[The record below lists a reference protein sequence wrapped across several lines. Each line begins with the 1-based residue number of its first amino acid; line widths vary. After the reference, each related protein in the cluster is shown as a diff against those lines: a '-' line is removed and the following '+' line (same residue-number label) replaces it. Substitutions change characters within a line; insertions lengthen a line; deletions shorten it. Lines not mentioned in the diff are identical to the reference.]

1 MNNGFVDKIRVSQS
15 ESGKTFNVP
24 PTIIEA
30 YRISSKYFNKKSNA
44 KICLVLPS
52 REYTS
57 QWLTLLFALD
67 SIKTDFQLYENE
79 IFDSYKS
86 FKVGQLL
93 ILNNEAIVK
102 WVGYNDKFIMF
113 SSKPERNASAP
124 IRFAKHKDVIKL
136 QPAPT
141 NRTAISA
148 YRKVI
153 QALKTSVENPIDIL
167 LNIYTAGNKQ
177 FIKEGIC
184 LIDKFKDYDQI
195 FSNTYLNGFLVDK
208 YVKAAKISEEGAVE
222 YFSPLLLTNNF
233 ERLIYS
239 SGIYDSISK
248 IVIDGYDPI
257 LESRSN
263 YLDIESKKIPTLL
276 ITDLSE
282 IDKFK
287 EINNLG
293 FEFFNFTKEKLK
305 LEESSFSS
313 PFYNFENKL
322 KNYFSFKFNR
332 VYCKS
337 NLLTKISQ
345 LIHELPSDES
355 NNELTLLRISF
366 IKIVNIFSRICHRP
380 SETEIYEFK
389 QAVDGISEHFK
400 KCHLWLGQAK
410 KIIEEIIPLLN
421 EFINQISY
429 DDTDKCKKFEEL
441 LNQNYDFVICTT
453 DSEANNLRPYIQDM
467 KVKVISVGEV
477 NDTLLS
483 SKGMK
488 AILTGWPRASNFN
501 RLLVSFIFNEITALF
516 YSFENTYYNSIQN
529 RNVQHFAELKV
540 LTDEDESLK
549 FEDKQSHLSFSDLFQ
564 SDEVSSPTG
573 KKIIDIYSFELT
585 IENTQYSKYI
595 LKGNPSESI
604 KAQRIDFGNE
614 TFIYATESH
623 KFIVIN
629 ELLYLSGSNPLL
641 HNKKIENL
649 KIGDIIAFINTDRDI
664 LVEMVRKSANADD
677 YESVVKW
684 INLWKELLD
693 KKYAELDYDFRALVR
708 IMRNYKCE
716 RHEATIRTWI
726 NDENMI
732 GPEDDMDLRV
742 IANMTNSELL
752 RDNIGETRKAIN
764 IMTGWR
770 MRAADNIRDKIKNK
784 LLEIVNTT
792 NIINSSVEIQDLGRV
807 EFLKVIE
814 IKNKSEDID
823 RRFIHRLIS
832 KEYI

>member
-1 MNNGFVDKIRVSQS
+1 MNNEFVNKIRVSQS
-15 ESGKTFNVP
+15 ESGKSFNIP
-24 PTIIEA
+24 PTIIDA
-30 YRISSKYFNKKSNA
+30 YKISSKYLNKKDNA
-44 KICLVLPS
+44 KICFVLPS

-57 QWLTLLFALD
+57 QWLTLLFTLD
-67 SIKTDFQLYENE
+67 SIKTDFQMYENE
-79 IFDSYKS
+79 IFDSYKT
-86 FKVGQLL
+86 FKVGHLL
-93 ILNNEAIVK
+93 ILNNQAIVK
-102 WVGYNDKFIMF
+102 WVGYDDKFIMF
-113 SSKPERNASAP
+113 SSKPEKNASAP

-136 QPAPT
+136 QPAPA

-148 YRKVI
+148 YRRVI
-153 QALKTSVENPIDIL
+153 QALKNSVENPIDNL
-167 LNIYTAGNKQ
+167 LDIYTAGNKQ
-177 FIKEGIC
+177 FIKKSIC

-195 FSNTYLNGFLVDK
+195 FSNTYLNGFLLDK
-208 YVKAAKISEEGAVE
+208 YVKAAKISEAGTIEN
-222 YFSPLLLTNNF
+222 FSPLFLSNNF

-239 SGIYDSISK
+239 LRVYDSVSI
-248 IVIDGYDPI
+248 IIIDGYDPI
-257 LESRSN
+257 LESTSN
-263 YLDIESKKIPTLL
+263 YRDIESQKIPTLL
-276 ITDLSE
+276 VTDLSE

-313 PFYNFENKL
+313 PFYNFEDKL
-322 KNYFSFKFNR
+322 KNYFSFIFNR
-332 VYCKS
+332 VYCKN
-337 NLLTKISQ
+337 NLLTKISH

-355 NNELTLLRISF
+355 NNELTLFRISF
-366 IKIVNIFSRICHRP
+366 IKLVNIFSRICHRP
-380 SETEIYEFK
+380 GEVEIYEYK
-389 QAVDGISEHFK
+389 QTVNGISEHFI

-410 KIIEEIIPLLN
+410 NIIEEIIPLLN

-429 DDTDKCKKFEEL
+429 NDTDKCKKFEEL
-441 LNQNYDFVICTT
+441 LNQNFDFVISTT
-453 DSEANNLRPYIQDM
+453 DLEANNLRQYIQDT

-477 NDTLLS
+477 NDSLLS
-483 SKGMK
+483 YKGAK

-501 RLLVSFIFNEITALF
+501 RLLVSFIFNEITVLF
-516 YSFENTYYNSIQN
+516 YPFENAYYNSIQN
-529 RNVQHFAELKV
+529 RNVHHFSELNV
-540 LTDEDESLK
+540 LTDEDESLNI
-549 FEDKQSHLSFSDLFQ
+549 ENGQLHPAFSELFHI
-564 SDEVSSPTG
+564 DEVSDPTE
-573 KKIIDIYSFELT
+573 KKIMDIYDFELT

-595 LKGNPSESI
+595 LKGNPSESV

-623 KFIVIN
+623 KFMVIN
-629 ELLYLSGSNPLL
+629 ELLYLSGSNPIL

-664 LVEMVRKSANADD
+664 LVEMVRKSANPDD
-677 YESVVKW
+677 YESVVRW
-684 INLWKELLD
+684 IDLWKKLLE
-693 KKYAELDYDFRALVR
+693 KKYAELNYDFRALVR

-726 NDENMI
+726 NYENMI
-732 GPEDDMDLRV
+732 GPEDDIDLKV

-764 IMTGWR
+764 IMIGWR

-792 NIINSSVEIQDLGRV
+792 DIINSSIEIQDLGRV

-814 IKNKSEDID
+814 IKKESEDID
-823 RRFIHRLIS
+823 RRFIHRLIP